1 MGQGR
6 VVSSRRVYDGRVVQ
20 LDVDEVDEPG
30 GVRATREVVRHQ
42 GSVAVLP
49 VHADGRIVLVRQ
61 YRYPVDRE
69 VWEIP
74 AGRRDPGEEPLD
86 AARRE
91 LEEEA
96 GLRPAHLEP
105 LVEYDTSPGFCD
117 EVMHLF
123 RATSLQSVPPRPD
136 DDERIEVVSFPLE
149 AVQAMVAAGEI
160 RDAKTIL
167 ALTLEAARERS
178 EP

>member
-1 MGQGR
+1 MERARVLESQRIYEGR
-6 VVSSRRVYDGRVVQ
+6 VLR
-20 LDVDEVDEPG
+20 LDVDKVEEPG

-61 YRYPVDRE
+61 YRYPVDRF

-74 AGRRDPGEEPLD
+74 AGRIDSGETPLN

-91 LEEEA
+91 LEEEV
-96 GLRPAHLEP
+96 GLSPGRLEA
-105 LVEYDTSPGFCD
+105 LSTYDTSPGFCD

-123 RATSLQSVPPRPD
+123 RAESLAEVPPRPD
-136 DDERIEVVSFPLE
+136 DDERIEVATFPVE
-149 AVQAMVAAGEI
+149 VAHEMMEAGEI
-160 RDAKTIL
+160 RDAKTLL
-167 ALTLEAARERS
+167 ALSLELARGRRG
-178 EP
+178 P